1 MNSPK
6 SRPPMRPFHVQESL
20 IPGGVGDIRK
30 LYAAYYKS
38 DGGFT
43 TFKDADNQAVYS
55 VRDDHV
61 ISIERVGLDDH
72 LAELEGVLDLARRVN
87 EATGSVRAETVLPD
101 GSIGTEEFQVSIV
114 LRSGYGTLPATCDP
128 EGH

>member
-1 MNSPK
+1 MTDTKPRLS
-6 SRPPMRPFHVQESL
+6 MRPFLVQESL
-20 IPGGVGDIRK
+20 VPGSVGDIRK

-43 TFKDADNQAVYS
+43 AFKDADNQAVYS

-72 LAELEGVLDLARRVN
+72 LAELEAVLNLARRVN
-87 EATGSVRAETVLPD
+87 EATGSVRTETILPD
-101 GSIGTEEFQVSIV
+101 GSIGTEEFQVNIV